1 MHNSETEEG
10 SEEEEDEEEE
20 DICEEEEEEEEDES
34 EEEEVNGGGGGG
46 SDRVDLGVQTSLLES
61 PSPTVSSPSTH
72 TQVRN
77 GIIPISRFFNMLHI
91 QRFRGQSYGST
102 PTSGPPYSSTPTY
115 PMSSYLRHRMNSNS
129 SLGEA
134 LATLPSPPTP
144 SNKSKTPDS
153 PASLTTQVF
162 PVNYFTISL
171 V

>member
-61 PSPTVSSPSTH
+61 PSPTVSPPSTH

-77 GIIPISRFFNMLHI
+77 GITPKSRFSTLCIFRGSGGKATEVLPQVVLRIPRRQPTPCPPISV
-91 QRFRGQSYGST
+91 T
-102 PTSGPPYSSTPTY
+102 
-115 PMSSYLRHRMNSNS
+115 
-129 SLGEA
+129 E
-134 LATLPSPPTP
+134 
-144 SNKSKTPDS
+144 
-153 PASLTTQVF
+153 
-162 PVNYFTISL
+162 
-171 V
+171 

>member
-77 GIIPISRFFNMLHI
+77 ITIPNRFSTCCIFRDSGGKATEVLPQVVLHI
-91 QRFRGQSYGST
+91 PRRQ
-102 PTSGPPYSSTPTY
+102 PTLCP
-115 PMSSYLRHRMNSNS
+115 R
-129 SLGEA
+129 
-134 LATLPSPPTP
+134 
-144 SNKSKTPDS
+144 
-153 PASLTTQVF
+153 
-162 PVNYFTISL
+162 ISAIE
-171 V
+171 